1 MLHRHLELSRIL
13 KKVSNTKAAMELM
26 LHPSEKGLKKAA
38 KKLFPVCSTANQL
51 SDSSSEEEQMLAIA
65 LENAQKVQDQRNS
78 VSQAEFLRQSEDA
91 LIPSPELPN
100 MLEEDTMRHLVKS
113 FRSNDAGEAI
123 YDSS

>member
-1 MLHRHLELSRIL
+1 
-13 KKVSNTKAAMELM
+13 
-26 LHPSEKGLKKAA
+26 
-38 KKLFPVCSTANQL
+38 
-51 SDSSSEEEQMLAIA
+51 MLAIA
-65 LENAQKVQDQRNS
+65 LENAQKVQDQRHS
-78 VSQAEFLRQSEDA
+78 VSHAEFLRQSEDA